1 MAAIALSVLMASC
14 SLNQQAQYTPQL
26 QCRNLICYH
35 ADSLY
40 RDTLKVDTVYENGVY
55 KMKPIHR
62 GDTVRG
68 VIVLNAV
75 ANTLKGF
82 SIAYDS
88 TQMTIGIDSVE
99 QIASFKEALLDTSDP
114 AHGVLHF
121 KPMYNIA
128 VFPFHYIPLKTGSA
142 DLKLTVES
150 DSKYPLY
157 SILMTQPV
165 E

>member
-1 MAAIALSVLMASC
+1 MTSC
-14 SLNQQAQYTPQL
+14 SLNQQSQYTPQL

-40 RDTLKVDTVYENGVY
+40 HDTLRVDKKGENGVF
-55 KMKPIHR
+55 KMKPIHK

-68 VIVLNAV
+68 VMILNAV
-75 ANTLKGF
+75 TNTLTGF
-82 SIAYDS
+82 SISYDS
-88 TQMTIGIDSVE
+88 TQMTVGIDSVE

-114 AHGVLHF
+114 AHGVLRF
-121 KPMYNIA
+121 KPMYNTA
-128 VFPFHYIPLKTGSA
+128 VFPFHYIPIKTGSA

-150 DSKYPLY
+150 DSKFSPA
-157 SILMTQPV
+157 SISMTQPV

>member
-40 RDTLKVDTVYENGVY
+40 RDTLKVDKVNENGVY

-68 VIVLNAV
+68 VMILNAV
-75 ANTLKGF
+75 TNTLIGF
-82 SIAYDS
+82 SISYDS
-88 TQMTIGIDSVE
+88 TQMIVGIDSVE
-99 QIASFKEALLDTSDP
+99 QIQSFKEALLDTSDP
-114 AHGVLHF
+114 AHGVLRF
-121 KPMYNIA
+121 KPMYNTA

-150 DSKYPLY
+150 DSKYSPS
-157 SILMTQPV
+157 SISMTQPV